1 MAHSYTP
8 GLKVLKS
15 SIIDK
20 NRRLPIK
27 GEVFVDRM
35 AEKGVLAGIP
45 VSRLINNNKELD
57 NFIVVAST
65 ETNTEDDMNS
75 YIEVA
80 KEVLWWKIRI
90 KV

>member
-1 MAHSYTP
+1 
-8 GLKVLKS
+8 
-15 SIIDK
+15 
-20 NRRLPIK
+20 
-27 GEVFVDRM
+27 M

-75 YIEVA
+75 YIESA
-80 KEVLWWKIRI
+80 NEVLR
-90 KV
+90 

>member
-1 MAHSYTP
+1 MKEKI
-8 GLKVLKS
+8 LKIPEVKLLNKS
-15 SIIDK
+15 FFNEFTIE
-20 NRRLPIK
+20 LPIK
-27 GEVFVDRM
+27 GEVFIDRM

-75 YIEVA
+75 YIESA
-80 KEVLWWKIRI
+80 NEVLR
-90 KV
+90 